1 MTQQYGLGG
10 ISVFVPPY
18 RVDLQQWCQWSGSD
32 FAKIGAVVGHSFRM
46 AGPEHNAYTLAAQ
59 AVLNLILDNSVDPAS
74 VGHLALATESSSDN
88 AVGAV
93 VVRGL
98 VDMALA
104 QRGLPPLSRY
114 CEVPEIKQAC
124 IAGVYGLKGAVR
136 YLAHDGAGRNA
147 IVAAVDIAEYEQG
160 STGEPTQGA
169 GAAAMLV
176 EADPRLLRLD
186 LRSSGSASS
195 YRIAD
200 FRKPFLRFAGQVPG
214 DNGRLRDFPV
224 FNGKY
229 STACYLDE
237 VMCAFDALFERRGGP
252 RAEFLRGLA
261 AAFMHRPYHHMP
273 VSAWS
278 LAYLFAL
285 GADGG
290 DEHRELEAYC
300 TAAGVAL
307 AQVLAEMRQRPEL
320 ARAVAAGEAPPEEP
334 YPLCAHVVKA
344 FRRSPRY
351 KEVVEG
357 KLRLGA
363 ASMMHVGNLYT
374 AALPAWLAAGFEE
387 ALHDTGE
394 LAGRPLL
401 LVGYGSGDA
410 AETLVAEAAP
420 GWRQAAARIGLARMF
435 AGAVDL
441 SQAQYRSL
449 HDGRRPADLA
459 AADGSG
465 FAIGRVGTSRQG
477 AFQDFGVEYYRYA
490 KQAAASG

>member
-1 MTQQYGLGG
+1 MNQHYGLGG
-10 ISVFVPPY
+10 ISVFLPPY
-18 RVDLQQWCQWSGSD
+18 RVDLRQWCAWSGSAWD
-32 FAKIGAVVGHSFRM
+32 KIGAVVGHSFRM
-46 AGPEHNAYTLAAQ
+46 AGPQHSAYTMAAQ
-59 AVLNLILDNSVDPAS
+59 AVLDLILDYDVDPSA
-74 VGHLALATESSSDN
+74 VGYLALATESSSDN

-93 VVRGL
+93 VVRGM

-136 YLAHDGAGRNA
+136 YLAHDGAGRKA
-147 IVAAVDIAEYEQG
+147 IVVAVDIAEYEQG

-169 GAAAMLV
+169 GAVAMLV
-176 EADPRLLRLD
+176 EAGPRLLRLD
-186 LRSSGSASS
+186 LRHSGSSSS

-214 DNGRLRDFPV
+214 DHGRLRDFPV

-237 VMCAFDALFERRGGP
+237 VVCAFDALFERRGGP
-252 RAEFLRGLA
+252 RAEYLRGLA

-290 DEHRELEAYC
+290 AEHDELAAYC
-300 TAAGVAL
+300 VAAGVKL
-307 AQVLAEMRQRPEL
+307 PEVLAEMRQRPAL
-320 ARAVAAGEAPPEEP
+320 AQAIAAGLPPPEEP
-334 YPLCAHVVKA
+334 YPLSAHLVKA
-344 FRRSPRY
+344 FRRSARY

-357 KLRLGA
+357 KLSLGSA
-363 ASMMHVGNLYT
+363 AMMHMGNLYT
-374 AALPAWLAAGFEE
+374 AALPAWIAAGFEQ
-387 ALHDTGE
+387 ALREPAD
-394 LAGRPLL
+394 LAGRPVL

-410 AETLVAEAAP
+410 AETVPAEVAP
-420 GWRQAAARIGLARMF
+420 GWRDAAARIGLERSF
-435 AGAVDL
+435 AGALDL
-441 SQAQYRSL
+441 GQEQYRSL
-449 HDGRRPADLA
+449 HDGRRPAGLDLA
-459 AADGSG
+459 EGDG
-465 FAIGRVGTSRQG
+465 FAISRVGAMRSG
-477 AFQDFGVEYYRYA
+477 AFQDYGIEYYRYR
-490 KQAAASG
+490 